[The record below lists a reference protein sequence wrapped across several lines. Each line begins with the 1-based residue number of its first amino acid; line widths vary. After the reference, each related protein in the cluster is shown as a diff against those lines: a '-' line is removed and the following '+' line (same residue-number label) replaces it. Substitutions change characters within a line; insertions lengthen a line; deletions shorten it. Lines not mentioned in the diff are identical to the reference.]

1 MPSHYYRRVCC
12 LNVLLDD
19 FKAAGF
25 RWSGA
30 VDKAWHRMAA
40 PKMDLDRK
48 EGDKDGGEERER
60 KEGRESWRK
69 RKEQERK
76 RVKINSCLE
85 EL

>member
-1 MPSHYYRRVCC
+1 MDSPNTQQSHLIFRKSHF
-12 LNVLLDD
+12 LNSTLTLGKFVQFYSL
-19 FKAAGF
+19 
-25 RWSGA
+25 
-30 VDKAWHRMAA
+30 V
-40 PKMDLDRK
+40 PKDQIDLDRK

-60 KEGRESWRK
+60 KGGRESWRK